1 MKTKETCFKNFN
13 DIKVIL
19 SKKTNPQVMFVRDF
33 RASIL
38 GCKDYKFNAET
49 L

>member
-1 MKTKETCFKNFN
+1 MTLKWS
-13 DIKVIL
+13 L
-19 SKKTNPQVMFVRDF
+19 AKKTNPQVMFVRDF

-38 GCKDYKFNAET
+38 GCKDYKFNTKT